1 MPGVPSIGIDV
12 GFENTKAV
20 ALRGGRVLAQ
30 VTLPNG
36 RQALG
41 SVISKALE
49 EVRARARVSAGEV
62 VCVMATGDG
71 KAQVSAAQGQASEAQ
86 CCARGSAA
94 LLPSAHTILDM
105 GAETCM
111 VVRTRQG
118 VPLNIVRN
126 DRCASGTGRS
136 LKMAAKMLGKSLDEM
151 GALSL
156 LSQEEISINNTC
168 AVFAESE
175 IISKIHNQYRVEDI
189 AKAVFRGLAGRA
201 HSLIGKAG
209 REKDVA
215 MVGGLAH
222 NAGMIRALQDELGCA
237 VLVPDQPMMV
247 GALGAALI
255 AQEKCGG

>member
-1 MPGVPSIGIDV
+1 M
-12 GFENTKAV
+12 
-20 ALRGGRVLAQ
+20 
-30 VTLPNG
+30 
-36 RQALG
+36 
-41 SVISKALE
+41 
-49 EVRARARVSAGEV
+49 
-62 VCVMATGDG
+62 
-71 KAQVSAAQGQASEAQ
+71 
-86 CCARGSAA
+86 
-94 LLPSAHTILDM
+94 PSASIVLDM

-111 VVRTRQG
+111 AIRIGKGG

-189 AKAVFRGLAGRA
+189 AKAVFQGLARRA
-201 HSLIGKAG
+201 HSLIIKAG
-209 REKDVA
+209 QEKDVA
-215 MVGGLAH
+215 MVGGLAD

-237 VLVPDQPMMV
+237 VLVPDQPMIV

-255 AQEKCGG
+255 AREKCGS